1 MTQPFPTK
9 LPTIDVA
16 SITATIENAL
26 ASAGLTTRGGPLQGV
41 TETIRRALSSAY
53 AGTNQESRGA
63 SRPIDAV
70 VREIGP
76 QSEPLALPGAEPS
89 VRSPAG
95 PGEFVTY
102 QFRNGAGARAY
113 RLYVP
118 RSETGDRMPLIYS
131 DAQGVPRLKSWV
143 LHGAGHA
150 WAGGDARGSYTDAT
164 GP

>member
-26 ASAGLTTRGGPLQGV
+26 ASAGLTTHGGPLQGV

-53 AGTNQESRGA
+53 AGTDQESRGA

-89 VRSPAG
+89 VRSRVG
-95 PGEFVTY
+95 
-102 QFRNGAGARAY
+102 RR
-113 RLYVP
+113 RRP
-118 RSETGDRMPLIYS
+118 R
-131 DAQGVPRLKSWV
+131 V
-143 LHGAGHA
+143 LHRCDRTLTPLPKWSASWPSPTPTPRDGETPRVSMVAA
-150 WAGGDARGSYTDAT
+150 LCTT
-164 GP
+164 GV